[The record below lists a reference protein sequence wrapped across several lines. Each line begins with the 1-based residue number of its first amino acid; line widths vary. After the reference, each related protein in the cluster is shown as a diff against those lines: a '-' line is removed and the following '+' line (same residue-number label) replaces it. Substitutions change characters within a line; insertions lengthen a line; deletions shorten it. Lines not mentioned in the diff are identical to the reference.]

1 MLGIANLTVEN
12 FSKLEIDGS
21 KKIPT
26 RIDKVDLQI
35 WTLLGSTS
43 SEKV

>member
-26 RIDKVDLQI
+26 RKDNVDLQI
-35 WTLLGSTS
+35 WTLIGSTS
-43 SEKV
+43 PEKV